1 MHYANLY
8 NEQVAKEVMKRNQK
22 FIDNEKKQSETPS
35 GNIVL
40 KAYEK
45 HVAQNDEKPK
55 KGEKI
60 AMINYMKE
68 DDAPSAKPTK
78 TKQSKAKPAKAKPA
92 KAKAEAPVKAK
103 ENRVDIV
110 KRVMK
115 ARGVSMI
122 EASKLIKAEGLY

>member
-1 MHYANLY
+1 MPYANLY

-78 TKQSKAKPAKAKPA
+78 TKQSKAKPAKAS
-92 KAKAEAPVKAK
+92 AKAEAPVKAK